1 MLGDMKIH
9 HVRLTRKDRKAIQA
23 LFHSGSHPARVLKR
37 ANILLKADSG
47 MKDSD
52 IGHHLDCTTVH
63 VANIRQRYC
72 TQGLQRALYDAPRSG
87 KPAIFTGKDEAKIVA
102 LACSQSPDG
111 ASRWTLKLL
120 AEEAVKQK
128 IVSDISPQTVWLMLE
143 RQNTKP
149 WLKKNVVRSKT
160 HV

>member
-1 MLGDMKIH
+1 MKIYH
-9 HVRLTRKDRKAIQA
+9 IRLTRKDRKVIQA
-23 LFHSGSHPARVLKR
+23 LLHSGSHPARVLKR
-37 ANILLKADSG
+37 ANILLKASSG
-47 MKDSD
+47 MKDVD

-87 KPAIFTGKDEAKIVA
+87 KPALFTGKDEANIVA

-128 IVSDISPQTVWLMLE
+128 IVPVISPQSVWLMLE
-143 RQNTKP
+143 RQNMKP

-160 HV
+160 HT

>member
-1 MLGDMKIH
+1 MKIH
-9 HVRLTRKDRKAIQA
+9 HVRLSRKDRKIIQSM
-23 LFHSGSHPARVLKR
+23 FRSGAHPARVLQR
-37 ANILLKADSG
+37 ASILLKANSG
-47 MKDSD
+47 MKDVD
-52 IGHHLDCTTVH
+52 IGEHLGCTTVH

-128 IVSDISPQTVWLMLE
+128 IVPAISPQSVWLMLK
-143 RQNTKP
+143 RQDTKP
-149 WLKKNVVRSKT
+149 WLKKNVVHSKT
-160 HV
+160 HI

>member
-1 MLGDMKIH
+1 MKLHNI
-9 HVRLTRKDRKAIQA
+9 RLTKKDRGIIQVI
-23 LFHSGSHPARVLKR
+23 LHSGSHPARVIKR
-37 ANILLKADSG
+37 ASILLKAHSG
-47 MKDSD
+47 MKDSA
-52 IGHHLDCTTVH
+52 IAQHLDCTTVH

-87 KPAIFTGKDEAKIVA
+87 KPATFTGKDEAKIVA
-102 LACSQSPDG
+102 LACSKSPDG

-120 AEEAVKQK
+120 SEEAVKQK
-128 IVSDISPQTVWLMLE
+128 IVPKISPQSVWLILT

-160 HV
+160 HPGV

>member
-1 MLGDMKIH
+1 MKIH
-9 HVRLTRKDRKAIQA
+9 HIRLTKKDRKIIQG
-23 LFHSGSHPARVLKR
+23 LLHSGSHPARVLKR
-37 ANILLKADSG
+37 ANILLKANSG
-47 MKDSD
+47 MKDVD
-52 IGHHLDCTTVH
+52 IGEHLDCSFVH
-63 VANIRQRYC
+63 VATIRQRYC
-72 TQGLQRALYDAPRSG
+72 TQGLHRALYDAPRSG

-111 ASRWTLKLL
+111 TSRWTLKLL

-128 IVSDISPQTVWLMLE
+128 IVPDISPQTVWLMLE

-160 HV
+160 HS